1 MMSKQ
6 SLFSFLCASALLIPL
21 VSGCSS
27 EPSAK
32 TDNGSSKA
40 SRRSKKPRLR
50 QPVIKVPQDAYSD
63 LDAAINAAL
72 AAKEQA
78 DDKAAQRAEIWLKQQ
93 GSSSIPALATIL
105 HDTDAA
111 LPRRV
116 TACRALAALG
126 PLARADLLKAISSD
140 QRLLR
145 IAATERISLIRP
157 TDKQTVERLVQ
168 LLDDQD
174 QQWRKI
180 AIQSLRR
187 IGTSAR
193 QAIPKLDALANQAG
207 DEIIRAEALKALK
220 AIDPRHT
227 LSDLRNE
234 NSN

>member
-1 MMSKQ
+1 MSKQ

-21 VSGCSS
+21 VSGCST

-32 TDNGSSKA
+32 TDKGSSQA
-40 SRRSKKPRLR
+40 STRAKKPRRR

-63 LDAAINAAL
+63 LDAAINAAM

-93 GSSSIPALATIL
+93 GSGSIPALATIL
-105 HDTDAA
+105 HDTDAE
-111 LPRRV
+111 LPRRI

-126 PLARADLLKAISSD
+126 PPARADLLKAISSD

-193 QAIPKLDALANQAG
+193 QAIPKLDALANQAE

-220 AIDPRHT
+220 AINPRHT
-227 LSDLRNE
+227 LSDLRNA

>member
-1 MMSKQ
+1 M
-6 SLFSFLCASALLIPL
+6 
-21 VSGCSS
+21 
-27 EPSAK
+27 
-32 TDNGSSKA
+32 
-40 SRRSKKPRLR
+40 
-50 QPVIKVPQDAYSD
+50 
-63 LDAAINAAL
+63 
-72 AAKEQA
+72 AAKEHA
-78 DDKAAQRAEIWLKQQ
+78 DNKAAQRAEIWLKQQ
-93 GSSSIPALATIL
+93 GSGSIPALAIIL
-105 HDTDAA
+105 HDQDAE
-111 LPRRV
+111 LPRRI

-126 PLARADLLKAISSD
+126 PPARADLLKAISSD

-193 QAIPKLDALANQAG
+193 QAIPKLDALANQAE

-220 AIDPRHT
+220 AINPRHT
-227 LSDLRNE
+227 LSDLRNA